1 MAKSPDP
8 KDLTPAAR
16 RLVDAAEDL
25 IGVHGVANVSNV
37 QIAKAAG
44 HRNKYAVQ
52 YHFGALESL
61 IEAIFDDRLSRINA
75 RRGQMLDALA
85 DRPEAKVRDYV
96 AALILPMHEEVGTDG
111 RHRYTRFIGRIMDT
125 PLALSVWQESVHS
138 SSALAT
144 RQAIR
149 DRCPQYSDDV
159 FALRYELALEIII
172 GTFRTMDRGLEAETL
187 RKGLSHDE
195 VQAEL
200 LDIAMN
206 LVTRLFT

>member
-1 MAKSPDP
+1 MARSPDP

-52 YHFGALESL
+52 YHFGALEGL

-85 DRPEAKVRDYV
+85 ERPEANVRDYV

-125 PLALSVWQESVHS
+125 PLALSVWQESMHS

-159 FALRYELALEIII
+159 FALEIII

-200 LDIAMN
+200 LDIAMD